1 MSKTEEV
8 QKAMIAAMKNKEKER
23 KESLT
28 LLLSALKA
36 KAKDK
41 QSPLTEE
48 EENAIIMKEIKQT
61 TETLES
67 APADREDII
76 EQCKDR
82 LAVLREFAPSFM
94 SEDEINAVID
104 RVLAELGLEAPKPM
118 DKGKIMKKLM
128 PQVKGKAEGSVV
140 NQLVMERL
148 Q

>member
-1 MSKTEEV
+1 MSKTETV

-23 KESLT
+23 KESLS

-41 QSPLTEE
+41 RIPLTEE

-61 TETLES
+61 TETMES
-67 APADREDII
+67 APADRVEII
-76 EQCKDR
+76 KQCEDR

-94 SEDEINAVID
+94 GENEINAVID
-104 RVLAELGLEAPKPM
+104 RVLLELGLEHPTPM
-118 DKGKIMKKLM
+118 DKGAIMKKLM

-140 NQLVMERL
+140 NRLVMQRI